1 MLWLWRNS
9 ELNRKDIWSVEIYFN
24 CLRLFPGKAA
34 IAASGPLGV
43 NVQSV
48 KVLNAHHKIP
58 IKTKR
63 TYVRDA
69 LCKQSLRNQNNCH
82 CVIGNL

>member
-1 MLWLWRNS
+1 M
-9 ELNRKDIWSVEIYFN
+9 NRKDIWSVEIYFN